1 MRLEVKNLAQVL
13 RRLNQQTEDKKIEID
28 KVLSDGANRIE
39 ERAKLLAP
47 ADRGLLRGSIFAETD
62 IPFNKQIKVNT
73 FYAPYVEF
81 GTKSK
86 FEANGRANI
95 AAKFKG
101 ASGKKG
107 DFIKA
112 IMEWV
117 VRKGLGNRMSVKTQR
132 PMKAS
137 KNDLVN
143 IKRIA
148 FAIANKIFKF
158 GIKAQPYFY
167 KAYDEIYPQIIQ
179 DLQKAIRKK

>member
-1 MRLEVKNLAQVL
+1 MRFEVKNLAQVL
-13 RRLNQQTEDKKIEID
+13 RRLNQQTEDKKQEID
-28 KVLSDGANRIE
+28 RVLTSGSDRIE
-39 ERAKLLAP
+39 ERAKVLAP
-47 ADRGLLRGSIFAETD
+47 VNNNFLRGSITSKND
-62 IPFNKQIKVNT
+62 IPFYKEIKVNA
-73 FYAPYVEF
+73 FYGPYVEF

-112 IMEWV
+112 ILEWV
-117 VRKGLGNRMSVKTQR
+117 KRKGIANRTNAKGKQLPLAKKDMSNYL
-132 PMKAS
+132 S
-137 KNDLVN
+137 
-143 IKRIA
+143 IA
-148 FAIANKIFKF
+148 YAIANKIFKF

>member
-1 MRLEVKNLAQVL
+1 MRFEVKNLAQVL
-13 RRLNQQTEDKKIEID
+13 RRLNQQTEDKKMEID
-28 KVLSDGANRIE
+28 RVLSDGANRIE
-39 ERAKLLAP
+39 ERSKLLAP

-73 FYAPYVEF
+73 FYGPYVEF

-117 VRKGLGNRMSVKTQR
+117 KRKGIANRTNAKGKQLPLAKKDMSNYL
-132 PMKAS
+132 S
-137 KNDLVN
+137 
-143 IKRIA
+143 IA
-148 FAIANKIFKF
+148 YAIANKIFKF
-158 GIKAQPYFY
+158 GIKAQPFFY

>member
-1 MRLEVKNLAQVL
+1 MRFEVKNLAQVL
-13 RRLNQQTEDKKIEID
+13 RRLNQQTEDKKMEID
-28 KVLSDGANRIE
+28 RVLSDGADRIE

-73 FYAPYVEF
+73 FYGPYVEF

-117 VRKGLGNRMSVKTQR
+117 KRKGIANRTNAKGKQLPLAKKDMSNYL
-132 PMKAS
+132 S
-137 KNDLVN
+137 
-143 IKRIA
+143 IA
-148 FAIANKIFKF
+148 YAIANKIFKF
-158 GIKAQPYFY
+158 GIKAQPFFY